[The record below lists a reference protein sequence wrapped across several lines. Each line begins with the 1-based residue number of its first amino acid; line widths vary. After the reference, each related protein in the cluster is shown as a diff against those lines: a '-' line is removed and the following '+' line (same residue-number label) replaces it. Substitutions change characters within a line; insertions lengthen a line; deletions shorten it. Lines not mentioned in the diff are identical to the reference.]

1 MFLHVKK
8 RNDQT
13 VCDAGLIGKQY
24 DHWKA
29 LSRNQ
34 HEKKKKKKESSD
46 TTHSKIKNTYQID
59 HGYVGDKKHTCEEYI
74 LLFFQDYF
82 LSFNQFNTLMTCIE
96 PEGDC

>member
-34 HEKKKKKKESSD
+34 HEKKKRKKRSLLTLHTAKLK
-46 TTHSKIKNTYQID
+46 THIK
-59 HGYVGDKKHTCEEYI
+59 
-74 LLFFQDYF
+74 
-82 LSFNQFNTLMTCIE
+82 
-96 PEGDC
+96 